1 MRAIP
6 PTISLYFFRRYALT
20 FAGYALAISFM
31 ILLVDF
37 NENARRLS
45 GAEGYSAGLGLMI
58 SALRVP
64 TVLQQAIPFM
74 VLIASIAT
82 LIALNRKY
90 ELVVTRAAGISA
102 WQFLTPLIIAN
113 LVIGALAVAALNPL
127 AARAMQLAEQV
138 TVDNKLVNL
147 RNRDNKVPWLR
158 QKTDEGDTV
167 IGARATAR
175 GGTVLSGA
183 SFIRFTPEGTVF
195 ERLEATRAVLRDGYW
210 DLRDVTA
217 YVAGNAPEK
226 RDAARVPTSLTAE
239 FVGESLTSPE
249 TVPFFELPEKIETAR
264 SYGISANAYAMQMH
278 RLIAQPA
285 LLAAMTLIAAMVSLK
300 FVRFGQS
307 LSVILG
313 GILAGFVLYV
323 VSELIQAFGNAGTI
337 PPAVAAWLPV
347 LVAAAMG
354 TTVLLHKEDG

>member
-1 MRAIP
+1 MSFVP
-6 PTISLYFFRRYALT
+6 PTISLYFFRRYAMT
-20 FAGYALAISFM
+20 FIGYALAISFM

-45 GAEGYSAGLGLMI
+45 GAASYSAGLGLLI

-102 WQFLTPLIIAN
+102 WQFLTPLIAAN
-113 LVIGALAVAALNPL
+113 LVIGALAIAALNPL
-127 AARAMQLAEQV
+127 AAKAMQMAEQI
-138 TVDNKLVNL
+138 TVDNKLGGL
-147 RNRDNKVPWLR
+147 RNQNRKVPWLR

-183 SFIRFTPEGTVF
+183 TFIRFDTDGTVI
-195 ERLEATRAVLRDGYW
+195 ERLEAVRAVLRNGFW
-210 DLRDVTA
+210 DLRNVTSYKA
-217 YVAGNAPEK
+217 GEAPVEREKEQVA
-226 RDAARVPTSLTAE
+226 TSLTAE
-239 FVGESLTSPE
+239 FVGESLTSPD
-249 TVPFFELPEKIETAR
+249 TVPFFDLPEKIDTAR
-264 SYGISANAYAMQMH
+264 SYGLSANTYAMQFH

-337 PPAVAAWLPV
+337 PPVVAAWLPV
-347 LVAAAMG
+347 LVASAMG

>member
-1 MRAIP
+1 MSFIP
-6 PTISLYFFRRYALT
+6 PTISAYFFRRYIMT
-20 FAGYALAISFM
+20 FTGYALAISFM

-45 GAEGYSAGLGLMI
+45 GAEGYSAGLGLLI

-64 TVLQQAIPFM
+64 TVLQQAVPFM

-90 ELVVTRAAGISA
+90 ELVVTRASGISA
-102 WQFLTPLIIAN
+102 WQFLTPLIAAN
-113 LVIGALAVAALNPL
+113 VMIGALSIAVLNPL
-127 AARAMQLAEQV
+127 AAKAMQTAEQI
-138 TVDNKLVNL
+138 TVDRNL
-147 RNRDNKVPWLR
+147 GSLPGRDKKSPWLR
-158 QKTDEGDTV
+158 QKTEEGDTV
-167 IGARATAR
+167 IGARASAR
-175 GGTVLSGA
+175 GGTELSNA
-183 SFIRFTPEGTVF
+183 SFIRFGTDGTVS
-195 ERLEATRAVLRDGYW
+195 ERLEAKEAVLRDGNW
-210 DLRDVTA
+210 DLKNVIV
-217 YVAGNAPEK
+217 YKAGAAPE
-226 RDAARVPTSLTAE
+226 ARASAQIPTNLTEE
-239 FVGESLTSPE
+239 FVGESLASPD

-264 SYGISANAYAMQMH
+264 SYGLSTNAYATQFH

-337 PPAVAAWLPV
+337 PPVMAAWLPV